1 MIAERNNRVLDQ
13 CALLDCPH
21 CHAGNNGLTVGLYWD
36 INEEAWRCFEC
47 GHRIYEKKIKT
58 QAQLLEDLK
67 WERVFA
73 TFENEEL
80 TKSENGEDMDEDDEI
95 FDISQSL
102 IKNGKDLRESP
113 QTLF

>member
-1 MIAERNNRVLDQ
+1 MIAERNNQVLDQ
-13 CALLDCPH
+13 PALLDCPH

-47 GHRIYEKKIKT
+47 GHRIYEKKIIT

-73 TFENEEL
+73 FEL
-80 TKSENGEDMDEDDEI
+80 TLTISMIRRTILGE
-95 FDISQSL
+95 S
-102 IKNGKDLRESP
+102 
-113 QTLF
+113 